1 MSYTRWI
8 LKRPIA
14 QARRGRL
21 PTLHPLRAGPVLNI
35 YRRREYIYITKAV
48 KSVPVWLRRQCHTYT
63 CRAHPLVAGR
73 KSHTWYDMTHT
84 PRQPISMAVAVW
96 SVPYYRTYEEQT
108 APGTRVLAPR
118 GALGTRSLL
127 TSEARHEGRRPTR
140 PCRRHRPARLG
151 QARRRSNV
159 VSESTE
165 KRPAQR
171 PLHLDPWSWPKSET
185 WAGPVSRSL
194 VLFTNWLPLS
204 IFKCLVFLLIWFFN
218 YDY

>member
-48 KSVPVWLRRQCHTYT
+48 KIVPVWLRRQCHTYT

-96 SVPYYRTYEEQT
+96 SVPYVRGADRTRHPSAGSTWGLGNALTPHLRGSTRRTAAHASLPPAQT
-108 APGTRVLAPR
+108 RPPGSSTQTVKRGQWEHREAASTATFASWSLILTEVRNVGRACLSISRSFHKLAP
-118 GALGTRSLL
+118 SLYF
-127 TSEARHEGRRPTR
+127 
-140 PCRRHRPARLG
+140 
-151 QARRRSNV
+151 Q
-159 VSESTE
+159 VSCIL
-165 KRPAQR
+165 AN
-171 PLHLDPWSWPKSET
+171 L
-185 WAGPVSRSL
+185 
-194 VLFTNWLPLS
+194 
-204 IFKCLVFLLIWFFN
+204 IF
-218 YDY
+218 

>member
-96 SVPYYRTYEEQT
+96 SVPY
-108 APGTRVLAPR
+108 VR
-118 GALGTRSLL
+118 GADRTRHPSAGSTWGLGNALTPHLRGSTRR
-127 TSEARHEGRRPTR
+127 TAAHAT